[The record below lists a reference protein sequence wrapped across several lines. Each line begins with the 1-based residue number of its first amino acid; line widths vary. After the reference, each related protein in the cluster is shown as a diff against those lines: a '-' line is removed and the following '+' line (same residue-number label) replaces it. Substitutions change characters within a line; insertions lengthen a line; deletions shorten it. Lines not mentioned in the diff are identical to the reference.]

1 MIKKLVAGTISSI
14 IILII
19 IFFNQIIEKYIIYKL
34 SKWVEKDVV
43 FEEFKFEYP
52 NLIKIK
58 GLVIINSNP
67 VYYNNIFEANIITIN
82 IDLKSYLFD
91 KLVII
96 NHLKI
101 ENPNFY
107 LELLVMKNVIKD
119 IAENKKKIIF
129 EDNIGIAKKINE
141 NLPDKIWPQKKVDKN
156 FLIFKSSIDSG
167 TAFIKISSIKNE
179 SRISLSDFEFPNI
192 GNQKGFQHYKD
203 VLRII
208 FFDIFAREKDSNKR
222 KILKEAYKF

>member
-1 MIKKLVAGTISSI
+1 MIKKLSGGILLFIIIFI
-14 IILII
+14 IILN
-19 IFFNQIIEKYIIYKL
+19 NQIIEKYIIYKL
-34 SKWVEKDVV
+34 SKWVEKDVI
-43 FEEFKFEYP
+43 FKDFIFEYP
-52 NLIKIK
+52 NQIKIK
-58 GLVIINSNP
+58 GLEIINSNP
-67 VYYNNIFEANIITIN
+67 KYYKNVFDANTVLID

-96 NHLKI
+96 NNLKI
-101 ENPNFY
+101 EDPKFY
-107 LELLVMKNVIKD
+107 LELLVKKDVIKD
-119 IAENKKKIIF
+119 IDNKQKKIIF

-141 NLPDKIWPQKKVDKN
+141 NLPDRIWPKKKSDKN
-156 FLIFKSSIDSG
+156 FLINKSFVNNG

-179 SRISLSDFEFPNI
+179 SRIVLSDFEFSNI

-208 FFDIFAREKDSNKR
+208 FFDIFAREKNLNKR

>member
-1 MIKKLVAGTISSI
+1 MMKKFFGGTILSI

-19 IFFNQIIEKYIIYKL
+19 IFNNKIVEKYIVYKL

-43 FEEFKFEYP
+43 FKELNFEYP

-58 GLVIINSNP
+58 GLEIKNPNP
-67 VYYNNIFEANIITIN
+67 VYYDNVFEAKIITIN
-82 IDLKSYLFD
+82 IDLKSYFFN

-96 NHLKI
+96 NNLEI
-101 ENPNFY
+101 INPNFY
-107 LELLVMKNVIKD
+107 LELLVIKD
-119 IAENKKKIIF
+119 ITENKEKNIF
-129 EDNIGIAKKINE
+129 EDNIGVAKKISK
-141 NLPDKIWPQKKVDKN
+141 NLPDKIWPQKKKDKN

-167 TAFIKISSIKNE
+167 IAFIKISSIKNE
-179 SRISLSDFEFPNI
+179 SRISLSNFEFPNI

-208 FFDIFAREKDSNKR
+208 FFDIFAREKDLNKR
-222 KILKEAYKF
+222 KIFKEAYKF

>member
-1 MIKKLVAGTISSI
+1 M
-14 IILII
+14 
-19 IFFNQIIEKYIIYKL
+19 
-34 SKWVEKDVV
+34 
-43 FEEFKFEYP
+43 
-52 NLIKIK
+52 
-58 GLVIINSNP
+58 
-67 VYYNNIFEANIITIN
+67 
-82 IDLKSYLFD
+82 KSYLFD

-107 LELLVMKNVIKD
+107 LELLVKKNVIKD

-141 NLPDKIWPQKKVDKN
+141 NLPDKIWPQKKKDKN

-167 TAFIKISSIKNE
+167 IAFIKISSIKNE
-179 SRISLSDFEFPNI
+179 SRISLSNFEFPNI

-208 FFDIFAREKDSNKR
+208 FFDIFAREKDLNKR
-222 KILKEAYKF
+222 KIFKEAYKF

>member
-14 IILII
+14 VLLII
-19 IFFNQIIEKYIIYKL
+19 IFSNQIVEKYIIYKL
-34 SKWVEKDVV
+34 SKWLEKDVI

-58 GLVIINSNP
+58 GLEIINSNP

-107 LELLVMKNVIKD
+107 LELLVIKD
-119 IAENKKKIIF
+119 ITENKEKNIF
-129 EDNIGIAKKINE
+129 EDNIGVAKKISK
-141 NLPDKIWPQKKVDKN
+141 NLPDKIWPQKKKDKN

-167 TAFIKISSIKNE
+167 IAFIKISSIKNE
-179 SRISLSDFEFPNI
+179 SRISLSNFEFPNI

-208 FFDIFAREKDSNKR
+208 FFDIFAREKDLNKR
-222 KILKEAYKF
+222 KIFKEAYKF

>member
-14 IILII
+14 ILLII
-19 IFFNQIIEKYIIYKL
+19 IFSNQIVEKYFIYKL

-58 GLVIINSNP
+58 GLEIINSNP
-67 VYYNNIFEANIITIN
+67 LYYNNIFEANIITIN

-91 KLVII
+91 KLII
-96 NHLKI
+96 IKHLKI

-107 LELLVMKNVIKD
+107 LELLVKKNVIKD
-119 IAENKKKIIF
+119 ITENKKKIIF

-141 NLPDKIWPQKKVDKN
+141 NLPDKIWPQKKRDKN
-156 FLIFKSSIDSG
+156 FVIFKSSIDDG
-167 TAFIKISSIKNE
+167 TAFIKISLIKDE
-179 SRISLSDFEFPNI
+179 SRISLSSFEFPNI

-208 FFDIFAREKDSNKR
+208 FFDIFAREKDLNKR